1 MSFDE
6 DTIRIQLFVEEEAVQ
21 QAIKDSLDEAVGSAT
36 GGAVSGGE
44 SSGGGALGLAALG
57 GASRGLGGGG
67 AIASQLMS
75 MIPYLGPIL
84 VAAGVAT
91 YLFKWAR
98 GPGGPLD
105 KRYERELRDETMNFM
120 SQQLQH
126 DTQVGFRQVII
137 QASANF
143 RNLGGQGNSNSLYW
157 IKNSGDKQNPLGL
170 TTRDTANGLERLQ

>member
-6 DTIRIQLFVEEEAVQ
+6 DTIRIQLYVEDEAVQ
-21 QAIKDSLDEAVGSAT
+21 QAINDSLEEVVGSAT
-36 GGAVSGGE
+36 GGAGGE
-44 SSGGGALGLAALG
+44 AGGGSLGLAALG

-98 GPGGPLD
+98 GPGGPID
-105 KRYERELRDETMNFM
+105 KRFERELRDETLNFM
-120 SQQLQH
+120 SRQLQH

-143 RNLGGQGNSNSLYW
+143 RNLGGTGNSNSLYW
-157 IKNSGDKQNPLGL
+157 VKNSGDKQNPLGL
-170 TTRDTANGLERLQ
+170 TTQDTANGLERLQ